1 MNLRA
6 KKKRNIC
13 ISAII
18 ASAVFIIFISGSVFA
33 ESGDAV
39 KRGNML
45 YVQVVNYTMPLLK
58 VTSFNDEVMLEN
70 NFSLKEK
77 VLDVIGLNI
86 ADPGSIIEREIAFLG
101 IGNGSIK
108 LSEDNNSSKVLFNP
122 FKLNES
128 EISKNSSGDKADE
141 LNLKNTAVNVYNPK
155 LKKTLNAAK
164 PEVFIY
170 HTHTTESFLPGDNDK
185 LDPTQNICSVGE
197 LVKRELEEN
206 YGIAVIHDTT
216 IHNVEDYYQSY
227 NKSAVTVDKYL
238 KQYKDFKLVIDMHR
252 DSVPKEAATVKLNGE
267 NVAKFMF
274 VMARKNPHYEKN
286 ISDVNKLMNISNKLF
301 PGLCKGIYG
310 QYNYGTRYFNQD
322 KSNNAMLIEV
332 GSDTNQ
338 LSEAQASAKYLARII
353 AEYINGTN

>member
-1 MNLRA
+1 MNLRT
-6 KKKRNIC
+6 KKEKNIF
-13 ISAII
+13 ILIII
-18 ASAVFIIFISGSVFA
+18 ASAVFIILISGRVFA

-58 VTSFNDEVMLEN
+58 VTSFNDEVMVEN

-77 VLDVIGLNI
+77 ALDIIGLNI

-108 LSEDNNSSKVLFNP
+108 LSQDNNFSKVLFNP
-122 FKLNES
+122 FKLSES
-128 EISKNSSGDKADE
+128 EISKNSSGE
-141 LNLKNTAVNVYNPK
+141 LNLNNTAVNVYNPK

-197 LVKRELEEN
+197 LVKKELEEN

-252 DSVPKEAATVKLNGE
+252 DSVPKEAATIKLNGE

-274 VMARKNPHYEKN
+274 VMARKNPHYDKN
-286 ISDVNKLMNISNKLF
+286 ISDVNKLMSISNKLF
-301 PGLCKGIYG
+301 PGLCKGLYG

-338 LSEAQASAKYLARII
+338 LSEAQACAKYLARII
-353 AEYINGTN
+353 AEYINGVN